1 MPKSKPYKRKPS
13 PSKSGAKNNR
23 RFILPVSALL
33 VVIVSAFLLLLYKPA
48 THYTQLA
55 SLKAYVFDEA
65 AVPAIVAGKLPG
77 QSIRSDLYV
86 VFLSVCDEKTR
97 ARVFTGTG
105 SSVDDAWNAA
115 ERDALSYMK
124 KNKFNLAWAKA
135 DIVDSMERA
144 PATDLNDLVV
154 STVYQNFFRKGI
166 ALDDDF
172 KTAFLEAEIS
182 GNKLVRY
189 YSESEVADGAIDYS
203 ANPLHLDNIN
213 YYLRYWRD
221 GKPIDRLPE
230 QIILFTTMG
239 YFCDEADRVYPLYNE
254 GMDTGRRREAVDADV
269 LEPLVLGASAYLYRM
284 IQPDG
289 RFVYG
294 YYPVFDN
301 WMTGYNI
308 VRHASSLWSLLN
320 LYRMTDDE
328 SLVAGIDRGMAYLAD
343 AIAYQDAETAYLVEY
358 KVDEIKLGGSGM
370 AIVAMTEYMDVFGS
384 DKYVTLVEHL
394 ANGILEMQDPDS
406 GEYYHVLNYPD
417 FSRKE
422 AYRTVYYDGEAT
434 FALARAY
441 TCTGLDKYLDGA
453 KQAVEHFI
461 ARDYTR
467 YRDHWVAYSLHEVT
481 KYAPDP
487 RYFAF
492 ALENVSKN
500 LDRIYNQTT
509 SYHTY
514 LELLAISWQTYQRA
528 LESGVDVE
536 GLADF
541 DAVYFAQALYHRASY
556 MLNSYFFP
564 EYAMYMKVPED
575 ALGAFF
581 VRHDSFRIRIDDIQH
596 FIGGYYFFLKNYDS
610 IRAHLSDDFI
620 EGETRA
626 ARQAETPWADS
637 EDLADG
643 EGWEAGEAPE

>member
-13 PSKSGAKNNR
+13 PSKSGANNNR
-23 RFILPVSALL
+23 RFLLPVSALL
-33 VVIVSAFLLLLYKPA
+33 VVVASAFLLLLYKPA
-48 THYTQLA
+48 AGYTQLA
-55 SLKAYVFDEA
+55 GLKAYVFDDGDVPV
-65 AVPAIVAGKLPG
+65 AVSEKLSG
-77 QSIRSDLYV
+77 QTLRSDFYV
-86 VFLSVCDEKTR
+86 VFLSVCDKETR

-105 SSVDDAWNAA
+105 SSLVDAWSAA
-115 ERDALSYMK
+115 ERAAVSYLK
-124 KNKFNLAWAKA
+124 KNHVKLAWAKA
-135 DIVDSMERA
+135 DIVDSMERV

-172 KTAFLEAEIS
+172 RTAFLEAEIS

-203 ANPLHLDNIN
+203 ANLLHLDNIN

-221 GKPIDRLPE
+221 AKTIERVPE

-239 YFCDEADRVYPLYNE
+239 YFCDEANRVYPLYNE
-254 GMDTGRRREAVDADV
+254 GMDTGRRRDIVDADY
-269 LEPLVLGASAYLYRM
+269 LEPLVLDASSYLYRL

-289 RFVYG
+289 KFVYG

-320 LYRMTDDE
+320 LYRMTNDE
-328 SLVAGIDRGMAYLAD
+328 SLVDGIDRGMDYLAD
-343 AIAYQDAETAYLVEY
+343 AIVYQDAETAYVVEF

-370 AIVAMTEYMDVFGS
+370 AVVAMTEYMDVFGS
-384 DKYVTLVEHL
+384 DKYVAIVEHL
-394 ANGILEMQDPDS
+394 ANGILKMQDPDS

-417 FSRKE
+417 FSNKE

-481 KYAPDP
+481 KYVPDP

-492 ALENVSKN
+492 ALENVTKN

-536 GLADF
+536 GLAGF
-541 DAVYFAQALYHRASY
+541 DAAYFAQALYHRASY

-564 EYAMYMKVPED
+564 EYAMYMKVPKD

-610 IRAHLSDDFI
+610 IRAHLTDDFI
-620 EGETRA
+620 ERETRA
-626 ARQAETPWADS
+626 AGSAWATWIDS
-637 EDLADG
+637 EDMADG
-643 EGWEAGEAPE
+643 EG